1 MKSSINII
9 FHCKCSG
16 TFGHFYSKIPHI
28 SDYYDPWSFGKAMQS
43 SQIATTPRV
52 LTLEKTL
59 LALAPALKEN
69 IFAPDLLMDWLEMM
83 NGNFH

>member
-1 MKSSINII
+1 MVTFIAKYLTYLITHGMKMSWITIMTLI
-9 FHCKCSG
+9 
-16 TFGHFYSKIPHI
+16 
-28 SDYYDPWSFGKAMQS
+28 FGKAMQS

-69 IFAPDLLMDWLEMM
+69 IFAPDLLMD
-83 NGNFH
+83 

>member
-1 MKSSINII
+1 M
-9 FHCKCSG
+9 
-16 TFGHFYSKIPHI
+16 PHI
-28 SDYYDPWSFGKAMQS
+28 SDYYDPWSFEKSMQS
-43 SQIATTPRV
+43 SQSATTPSV

>member
-1 MKSSINII
+1 
-9 FHCKCSG
+9 
-16 TFGHFYSKIPHI
+16 
-28 SDYYDPWSFGKAMQS
+28 MQS
-43 SQIATTPRV
+43 SHSATIPRV

-83 NGNFH
+83 NGNFHYYIKKKKKLNIPQVRKTPLLFAKSIYNFELTFEKLL

>member
-1 MKSSINII
+1 
-9 FHCKCSG
+9 
-16 TFGHFYSKIPHI
+16 
-28 SDYYDPWSFGKAMQS
+28 MQS

-83 NGNFH
+83 NGNFYQYIKKKKKLNILQVRKTPYFLPNLHTILN